1 MAEVLLH
8 FAIFL
13 KQRQKKNTNYE
24 PKHQT
29 TLGKIMIT
37 TNQKTKLLTAL
48 PLILLLASCQS
59 MTGSKSSSGETASAS
74 DPSKT
79 IISTY
84 SGGQVTL
91 KDANVELE
99 KLIAKNDKLKGLTF
113 DKLNPQQKEA
123 VIKEIVLKEMAY
135 KEAKKRDLDDDEDY
149 QAALKLFEAE
159 LLKQK
164 LLIKLVEDAKDEKNV
179 RKNYDELVAKLKDKK
194 DLRISYIALKTQ
206 SEAESVYQSL
216 IKWPNSFANM
226 ARRRSV
232 DKEIA
237 KKGGDLGF
245 IVEDALPADV
255 LNQAKTLQKGQIS
268 KPFLTNGKWVVIKL
282 DDERAAEILPYDKA
296 KDALAQSLAKKAIED
311 FISQSFEK
319 AKISILAK

>member
-1 MAEVLLH
+1 M
-8 FAIFL
+8 
-13 KQRQKKNTNYE
+13 
-24 PKHQT
+24 T
-29 TLGKIMIT
+29 TK
-37 TNQKTKLLTAL
+37 TNQKTKLLTTL
-48 PLILLLASCQS
+48 PLILLFASCQNS
-59 MTGSKSSSGETASAS
+59 VNSKEANLLAN

-135 KEAKKRDLDDDEDY
+135 KEAKKRSLNKEKDY
-149 QAALKLFEAE
+149 QEVLKSFESE
-159 LLKQK
+159 MLKQK
-164 LLIKLVEDAKDEKNV
+164 LILTLAKEASDEKNV
-179 RKNYDELVAKLKDKK
+179 KKNYDELVEKLKDKK

-216 IKWPNSFANM
+216 IKWPNSFASM

-255 LNQAKTLQKGQIS
+255 LNQAKALQKGQIS
-268 KPFLTNGKWVVIKL
+268 KPFLTNSKWVVIKL
-282 DDERAAEILPYDKA
+282 DDERPAEILPYDKA